1 MCPRALPWGAARVPA
16 AGGAETHHSSLTQPR
31 AAVWE
36 VRQRPETCLEGA
48 RRSARAHAPVS
59 GSRLARS
66 TAPGAPPPPRGHVA
80 SGESLH
86 FIVPQF
92 PRH

>member
-16 AGGAETHHSSLTQPR
+16 TGGAETHHSSLTQPG

-36 VRQRPETCLEGA
+36 VRQRPETCLEGGQA
-48 RRSARAHAPVS
+48 LGTRTRPRERLPAGAFH
-59 GSRLARS
+59 GS
-66 TAPGAPPPPRGHVA
+66 RGHVA